1 MAVTR
6 RIPVATAVRAELDV
20 HRANS
25 PFPAVWQMLDAV
37 KDPELP
43 AVSLWEL
50 GVLRDIYV
58 DASELVVVL
67 TPTYL
72 GCPAMD
78 VMVEDVRACLNGAML
93 PDVPAKVCSVRVEIR
108 LQPAWTTEWLSD
120 SARANLRREG
130 VAPPDPVI
138 TCPQCGADR
147 IEVISQYGAT
157 ACRALV
163 RCLACQEPFDYF
175 KPH

>member
-1 MAVTR
+1 MSE
-6 RIPVATAVRAELDV
+6 RIPLVAPARAALDA

-25 PFPAVWQMLDAV
+25 LYPAIWQALDAV

-50 GVLRDIYV
+50 GVLRDVRI
-58 DASELVVVL
+58 DGDELVVVL

-78 VMVEDVRACLNGAML
+78 VMVEDARRCLEAAEL
-93 PDVPAKVCSVRVEIR
+93 PPPASAVRVDIS
-108 LQPAWTTEWLSD
+108 LAPAWTTDWLSHR
-120 SARANLRREG
+120 ARANLKREG
-130 VAPPDPVI
+130 VAPPDSI
-138 TCPQCGADR
+138 IECPNCGAQTTE
-147 IEVISQYGAT
+147 IISQFGST
-157 ACRALV
+157 ACRSLV